1 MCNMKVEV
9 EPKQLIEK
17 KTDDRGRLTIG
28 SEYKNQKVKVL
39 IVE

>member
-1 MCNMKVEV
+1 MKVEV
-9 EPKQLIEK
+9 DPKQLIEK